1 MITAEP
7 DITHIH
13 LTPED
18 EFLIL
23 ACDGVWDCMTNQ
35 QCVDFVRARLSSPSP
50 PSPSHTETDTQTQ
63 AESTRSLCVRVCE
76 EVIDACLAEDPRKS
90 TGIGGDNMTCM
101 VVQLKDR
108 GGGEGGGGV
117 GVGEKRG
124 VKGGEGGGEG
134 GKKEQK
140 V

>member
-1 MITAEP
+1 
-7 DITHIH
+7 
-13 LTPED
+13 
-18 EFLIL
+18 
-23 ACDGVWDCMTNQ
+23 
-35 QCVDFVRARLSSPSP
+35 
-50 PSPSHTETDTQTQ
+50 
-63 AESTRSLCVRVCE
+63 VCE

-108 GGGEGGGGV
+108 GGGAGV

-124 VKGGEGGGEG
+124 VKVEGGGGEG